1 MKYENKVLLIN
12 VLKKPIVS
20 TLIAIFLGILVAG
33 GIVGSLGYS
42 PAMALNSL
50 ITGVFSRP
58 KYIFKVIEKSTPM
71 IFTGISVAFAFKS
84 GLFNIGAEGQY
95 ILGSVAA
102 TVVGI
107 LFNFHPVLQIP
118 FVVLSGVMA
127 STILGSFTG
136 FLKAKFGVHEVISG
150 IMFNWICLYL
160 CNFVVNCPMFHKVS
174 TSKTYSINKS
184 GFITLLHD
192 WKRSKEGMEYLRGNS
207 FLSDVLLKT
216 DLNVSFLVAIL
227 VAITIWFILY
237 KTTLGFGI
245 RAVGNS
251 PKAAELAGISVK
263 KNVIKSMGISGAICG
278 LAAALNITGV
288 SPHGLYLLNMFENI
302 GFNGISVA
310 LIGAGSPIG
319 CIFSG
324 LFFGGLIY
332 GGNNVQS
339 DLGIPSEI
347 INITMGVILLAIALT
362 KVIPSVVKKFIF
374 RLKESDDI

>member
-1 MKYENKVLLIN
+1 MKHESKVLLIN
-12 VLKKPIVS
+12 MLKRPIVS
-20 TLIAIFLGILVAG
+20 TLIAIFLGLLVAG
-33 GIVGSLGYS
+33 VIIGTLGYS
-42 PAMALNSL
+42 PAIALNSL

-58 KYIFKVIEKSTPM
+58 KYVFKVIEKSTPM
-71 IFTGISVAFAFKS
+71 IFTGISVAFAFKV

-95 ILGSVAA
+95 ILGSIAA

-107 LFNFHPVLQIP
+107 LFNFHPIIQIP
-118 FVVLSGVMA
+118 LVILSGVVA
-127 STILGSFTG
+127 GAILGHVTG

-160 CNFVVNCPMFHKVS
+160 CNFVVNFPLFHKVS

-184 GFITLLHD
+184 GFITLFHE
-192 WKRSKEGMEYLRGNS
+192 WKKSKEGIEFLRENS

-216 DLNVSFLVAIL
+216 DLNISFLIAIL
-227 VAITIWFILY
+227 VAITIWFVLY

-245 RAVGNS
+245 RAVGHS
-251 PKAAELAGISVK
+251 PKASELAGIDVK
-263 KNVIKSMGISGAICG
+263 KNIMKSMGISGAICG

-288 SPHGLYLLNMFENI
+288 SPHGLYLLNMFENV

-347 INITMGVILLAIALT
+347 ISITMGAILFSIALT
-362 KVIPSVVKKFIF
+362 RIIPAIVKKFIF
-374 RLKESDDI
+374 KIKESEED

>member
-310 LIGAGSPIG
+310 LIGAGSPVG

>member
-1 MKYENKVLLIN
+1 MKHENKVLLIN

-20 TLIAIFLGILVAG
+20 TILAIIFGFLVSGAIIGI
-33 GIVGSLGYS
+33 LGYS
-42 PAMALNSL
+42 PPEALSSL
-50 ITGVFSRP
+50 FTGIFSRP
-58 KYIFKVIEKSTPM
+58 KYIFKVIEKSTPI
-71 IFTGISVAFAFKS
+71 IFTGISIVFAFKA

-95 ILGSVAA
+95 IIGAIAS

-107 LFNFHPVLQIP
+107 LFNFHPIIQIP
-118 FVVLSGVMA
+118 LVIFSGVLA
-127 STILGSFTG
+127 SSILGALNG
-136 FLKAKFGVHEVISG
+136 LLKAKFGVHEVISG

-160 CNFVVNCPMFHKVS
+160 CNFIVNSPLFHKAS

-184 GFITLLHD
+184 GFITLFHE
-192 WKRSKEGMEYLRGNS
+192 WKKSKEGIEFLRNNS
-207 FLSDVLLKT
+207 FLSDVFLKT

-227 VAITIWFILY
+227 IAITTWFILY

-245 RAVGNS
+245 RAVGHS
-251 PKAAELAGISVK
+251 TKASELAGIDVK
-263 KNVIKSMGISGAICG
+263 INIVKSMGISGAICG
-278 LAAALNITGV
+278 LAAALNIAGV
-288 SPHGLYLLNMFENI
+288 SPHALYLLNMFENV

-310 LIGAGSPIG
+310 LIGASSPIG

-347 INITMGVILLAIALT
+347 INITIGAILFSIALT
-362 KVIPSVVKKFIF
+362 KIIPSIVKKFIF
-374 RLKESDDI
+374 KIKESDDI